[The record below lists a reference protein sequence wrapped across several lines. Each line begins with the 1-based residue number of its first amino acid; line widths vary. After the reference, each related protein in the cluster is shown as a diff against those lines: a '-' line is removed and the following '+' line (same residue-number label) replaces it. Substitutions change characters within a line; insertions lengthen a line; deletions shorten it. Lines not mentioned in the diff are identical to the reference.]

1 MKLQN
6 EPLVSITVPT
16 YNRPDYLRLAITSAI
31 NQTYKN
37 IEIIVSDNASP
48 ESAQSI
54 VDSFQDS
61 RIRFHRYE
69 PGVTMFENH
78 INGFKMATGK
88 YVASLHDDDIW
99 EKDFLEKMVPPLEEN
114 PALIVT
120 FCNQWV
126 IDENGKIN
134 EDGTYKYNHDIGRHK
149 LKQRVYQPFMEVAL
163 KDLAIQ
169 PASSAVIRREAIDW
183 NTIPDKVGPM
193 WDVYLSYRLAKT
205 GMAAYFVEEKLT
217 LYRIHSQSDT
227 GQYESLSN
235 KMKRASNQMDCY
247 TIILTEEMSSPS
259 LSTDMRKYV
268 EYRWQHASTS
278 MGIALLKGSKVREA
292 RSYLFK
298 SLTKRKPDIRTLAAF
313 SISLMPH
320 PSHHIREF
328 ILEHIVKAH
337 D

>member
-6 EPLVSITVPT
+6 EPLVSITLPT
-16 YNRPDYLRLAITSAI
+16 YNRPDYLKLAIASAI

-37 IEIIVSDNASP
+37 IEIIVSDNGSP
-48 ESAQSI
+48 ESAQPI

-61 RIRFHRYE
+61 RIRFHRYD
-69 PGVTMFENH
+69 PAVSMFDNH

-88 YVASLHDDDIW
+88 YVASLHDDDLW

-114 PALIVT
+114 PNLILT

-126 IDENGKIN
+126 IDEHGKIN
-134 EDGTYKYNHDIGRHK
+134 EERTFEYNHDIGRHK
-149 LKQRVYQPFMEVAL
+149 LKQQVYQPFMEVAL

-183 NTIPDKVGPM
+183 NKIPVKVGPM
-193 WDVYLSYRLAKT
+193 WDVYLPYMLAKT
-205 GMAAYFVEEKLT
+205 GMGAYFIEEKLT
-217 LYRIHSQSDT
+217 LYRIHSESET
-227 GQYESLSN
+227 GKYETLAH
-235 KMKRASNQMDCY
+235 KMKRASSQMDCY
-247 TIILTEEMSSPS
+247 SIILAEEMDEPS
-259 LSTDMRKYV
+259 LSPEMLSYI

-278 MGIALLKGSKVREA
+278 MGIALLKDSKVREA